1 MTEKPEAS
9 VLTAKRAAQHFRLS
23 SADDA
28 CEHLYILIV
37 RSSLGPS
44 PPNAG
49 RYTVASRFRCRSC
62 ERGYIFPRAP
72 EQFVTSPLCL
82 VGYVRWDARSD
93 RVPPLQT
100 IIFSSFPGRTKGCR
114 PRVQNLSKSCGE
126 VADAVAKMACYSGGY
141 TVVQRLPL
149 SGIHAGVASSH
160 WLSVNWCTSLPS
172 LRMTNNSPYG
182 WGIRYVSSA
191 SSLKPMREL
200 LKIIH
205 SPSGDQTQCASLPEL
220 LVRRRKPV
228 PSGLMV

>member
-9 VLTAKRAAQHFRLS
+9 VLTARRAAQHFRLS

-28 CEHLYILIV
+28 CEHLYILTV

-72 EQFVTSPLCL
+72 EQFVASPLCL

-100 IIFSSFPGRTKGCR
+100 IIFSSFTGRTPSCPSSR
-114 PRVQNLSKSCGE
+114 RNNLLTPAETDPACSILPRAPHGVTRDSCSVFLASGEQFPSNQPAHRSLRRTLRKSNRLGQLLITHLNGSLPTCLFGRKPYIDKE
-126 VADAVAKMACYSGGY
+126 AGGSPVVADQVAHQHVYDVIIQVQHGY
-141 TVVQRLPL
+141 TGQ
-149 SGIHAGVASSH
+149 
-160 WLSVNWCTSLPS
+160 
-172 LRMTNNSPYG
+172 
-182 WGIRYVSSA
+182 
-191 SSLKPMREL
+191 
-200 LKIIH
+200 
-205 SPSGDQTQCASLPEL
+205 
-220 LVRRRKPV
+220 
-228 PSGLMV
+228 

>member
-9 VLTAKRAAQHFRLS
+9 VLTARRAAQHFRLS

-28 CEHLYILIV
+28 CEHLYILTV

-49 RYTVASRFRCRSC
+49 RYTVASRLRCCSC

-100 IIFSSFPGRTKGCR
+100 IIHFQQLSRSHSGKPTFRPSETVAVTNAHLVRLLTTALLESQRDFTFPVCAFFVEVKCAPWR
-114 PRVQNLSKSCGE
+114 PVPRKIY
-126 VADAVAKMACYSGGY
+126 AVRWRELVSITLCLG
-141 TVVQRLPL
+141 L
-149 SGIHAGVASSH
+149 
-160 WLSVNWCTSLPS
+160 S
-172 LRMTNNSPYG
+172 LRPEPARRCVIGLPAPAQPGHRLFAKQLM
-182 WGIRYVSSA
+182 
-191 SSLKPMREL
+191 
-200 LKIIH
+200 
-205 SPSGDQTQCASLPEL
+205 DQ
-220 LVRRRKPV
+220 
-228 PSGLMV
+228 G